1 MAGETTYAN
10 GYTGRAF
17 KGFGAGQLC
26 VLDVS
31 HEITADELQL
41 ADKIIFGRVPAGAV
55 YVGGFLATDDLDS
68 SGSPA
73 LVLDVGDDDDADGLL
88 DGTNTGQSAAVTQFN
103 GAYITN
109 TKLTTAEKNI
119 ILTVQTAAATAAAG
133 TVRLVLYYYVP

>member
-17 KGFGAGQLC
+17 KGDGPTLC

-31 HEITADELQL
+31 HEITTTELQL
-41 ADKIIFGRVPAGAV
+41 ADKIIFGRVPTGAI
-55 YVGGFLATDDLDS
+55 YVGGYLATDDLDS
-68 SGSPA
+68 GGSPA
-73 LVLDVGDDDDADGLL
+73 LVLDVGDDDSSNGLL
-88 DGTNTGQSAAVTQFN
+88 DGTTTGQAAAVTQFN

-109 TKLTTAEKNI
+109 RQRTTAEKNV
-119 ILTVQTAAATAAAG
+119 ILTVQTAPATAAAG